1 MPDDLR
7 VLQPGAL
14 LLAQSE
20 ECAVWQFRNESG
32 DGTMTIYSVF
42 PGMALNYN
50 DFHMEYFDS
59 GFVPGTELLAIDHCR
74 EGRMEYAAG
83 ENTVSYMGAGD
94 MKLDR
99 RRRHTGRFVF
109 PTGHYHGLTV
119 ALELAAAR
127 RVLQTGLKDFRIDVD
142 RILEKVALGEHP
154 RVIHRAA
161 VMERVFSEMYQ
172 VPQTIRLPYPA
183 SAKNCLY
190 DSSVNSRL
198 KSAPAR
204 PMAFDRPLV
213 EPLSVRFM

>member
-1 MPDDLR
+1 
-7 VLQPGAL
+7 
-14 LLAQSE
+14 
-20 ECAVWQFRNESG
+20 
-32 DGTMTIYSVF
+32 MTIYSVF

-127 RVLQTGLKDFRIDVD
+127 RALQTGLKDFRIDVD
-142 RILEKVALGEHP
+142 RILEKVALGEYP

-190 DSSVNSRL
+190 YSSVNSRL